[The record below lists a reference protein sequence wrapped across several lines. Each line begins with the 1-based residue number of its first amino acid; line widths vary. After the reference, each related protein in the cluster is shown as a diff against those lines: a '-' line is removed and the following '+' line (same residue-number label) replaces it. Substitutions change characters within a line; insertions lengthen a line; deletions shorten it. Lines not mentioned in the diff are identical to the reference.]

1 MIMSVT
7 EKSELLE
14 RIDAAL
20 ESVRP
25 HLKVDGGNVEVVGV
39 TEDMK
44 AEIKWLGNCE
54 SCNMSTT
61 SGMITGTPS
70 QFDTLSNGIL
80 ENVQMSLSG
89 CLVTSAVIP
98 GTPLFS

>member
-1 MIMSVT
+1 MSVT

-44 AEIKWLGNCE
+44 AQIKWLGNCE
-54 SCNMSTT
+54 SCNMST
-61 SGMITGTPS
+61 M
-70 QFDTLSNGIL
+70 TLRAGIEQAIRSKIPEIQGVIAVNGL
-80 ENVQMSLSG
+80 
-89 CLVTSAVIP
+89 A
-98 GTPLFS
+98 

>member
-1 MIMSVT
+1 MSVT

-44 AEIKWLGNCE
+44 AQIKWMDNCE
-54 SCNMSTT
+54 SCNMST
-61 SGMITGTPS
+61 M
-70 QFDTLSNGIL
+70 TLRAGIEQAIRSKIPEIQGVIAVNGL
-80 ENVQMSLSG
+80 
-89 CLVTSAVIP
+89 T
-98 GTPLFS
+98 

>member
-1 MIMSVT
+1 MSVT

-20 ESVRP
+20 DSVRP

-44 AEIKWLGNCE
+44 AQIKWLGNCE
-54 SCNMSTT
+54 SCNMST
-61 SGMITGTPS
+61 M
-70 QFDTLSNGIL
+70 TLRAGIEEAIRSKIPEIQGVEAVNG
-80 ENVQMSLSG
+80 V
-89 CLVTSAVIP
+89 V
-98 GTPLFS
+98 

>member
-1 MIMSVT
+1 MSVT

-39 TEDMK
+39 TEDMQVQ
-44 AEIKWLGNCE
+44 IKWMGNCE
-54 SCNMSTT
+54 SCNMST
-61 SGMITGTPS
+61 M
-70 QFDTLSNGIL
+70 TLRAGIEEAIRSKIPEIKGVVAMNG
-80 ENVQMSLSG
+80 V
-89 CLVTSAVIP
+89 A
-98 GTPLFS
+98 

>member
-1 MIMSVT
+1 MSVT

-14 RIDAAL
+14 RIDMAL

-44 AEIKWLGNCE
+44 AQIKWLGNCQN
-54 SCNMSTT
+54 CNMST
-61 SGMITGTPS
+61 M
-70 QFDTLSNGIL
+70 TLRAGIEEAIRSKIPEIKGVEAVNGL
-80 ENVQMSLSG
+80 
-89 CLVTSAVIP
+89 A
-98 GTPLFS
+98 